1 MSTSDK
7 QRLKKAAERW
17 FLAAFGCAVFSLVYE
32 YFGHGVLSVFMLFQ
46 FVFPLV
52 LGAGAA
58 ALLLKRDRRYPDG
71 VTLAFWRLGV
81 ITLTAASCLTGI
93 FEIYGAPAPLV
104 RIHWCLGAFLTI
116 TAALRYLLSPK
127 KNNSTKE
134 ESHMSIR
141 EGYMPFMGHETYY
154 RIVGEKTGNKKPLI
168 LLHGGP
174 GSTHNYFEV
183 LDDFA
188 REDGRELIMYDQ
200 IGCGNSYLEGH
211 PELWN
216 AETWVAELKALREHL
231 GIEECHLL
239 GQSWG
244 GMLLLEYICNHK
256 PEGVRSIILSSTLP
270 SSKLWG
276 EEQHRMIAEL
286 PEEMQEAIRIADETG
301 DYSGEAYQAAEAEF
315 MLRHAAGPVTEDSPE
330 CIRRPKK
337 AGREAY
343 VVGWGPNEFTPMG
356 TLKTYDVTEQLKDIQ
371 QSALIING
379 GNDLCTP
386 YIAKVMYDG
395 IPDSRW
401 ELFRTCRHSC
411 FVEDTPRYTAL
422 LREWLNQHD

>member
-7 QRLKKAAERW
+7 QRLRRAAERW
-17 FLAAFGCAVFSLVYE
+17 FCAAFFCAVFGLGYE
-32 YFGHGVLSVFMLFQ
+32 YFGHGVMSLFMMGQ
-46 FVFPLV
+46 FLFPLV

-58 ALLLKRDRRYPDG
+58 TLLQRHGKSYPDSM
-71 VTLAFWRLGV
+71 TLTLWRLGV
-81 ITLTAASCLTGI
+81 VTLTLASCLTGV

-104 RIHWCLGAFLTI
+104 RVHWLVG
-116 TAALRYLLSPK
+116 AALLLAAAIRYLSPSPA
-127 KNNSTKE
+127 KNEKE
-134 ESHMSIR
+134 DAPMTVR
-141 EGYMPFMGHETYY
+141 EGYMPFAGHETYY
-154 RIVGEKTGNKKPLI
+154 RIVGEKTGDKKPLI

-183 LDDFA
+183 LDELA
-188 REDGRELIMYDQ
+188 KEDGRELIMYDQ

-216 AETWVAELKALREHL
+216 SETWVKELMALREHL
-231 GIEECHLL
+231 GIGECHLL

-244 GMLLLEYICNHK
+244 GMLLLDYICNYK
-256 PEGVRSIILSSTLP
+256 PEGIQSIILSSTLP

-276 EEQHRMIAEL
+276 EEQHRMIKEL
-286 PEEMQEAIRIADETG
+286 PEEMQEAIRKADESG
-301 DYSGEAYQAAEAEF
+301 DYSGEAYLAAEAEF
-315 MLRHAAGPVTEDSPE
+315 MLRHAAGPVTEDSPA
-330 CIRRPKK
+330 CLRREKK
-337 AGREAY
+337 SGREAY
-343 VVGWGPNEFTPMG
+343 VTGWGPNEFTPLG
-356 TLKTYDVTEQLKDIQ
+356 TLKDYDVTDQLKDIKE
-371 QSALIING
+371 SALVISG

-401 ELFRTCRHSC
+401 ELFPNCRHSC

-422 LREWLNQHD
+422 LKEWLNQHD